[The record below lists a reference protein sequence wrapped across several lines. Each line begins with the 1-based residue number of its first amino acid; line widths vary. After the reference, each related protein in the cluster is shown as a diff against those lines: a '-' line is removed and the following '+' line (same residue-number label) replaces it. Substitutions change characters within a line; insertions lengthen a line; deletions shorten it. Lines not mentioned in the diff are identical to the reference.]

1 MTKPSVKWSVIA
13 IVLISI
19 LLPAQVAQAQ
29 LPSLGDGAALSPGA
43 ERRLGDRIIRE
54 LYRDPDYL
62 DDPVIIEYVLG
73 IWQPL
78 LEAARKRGDLPPELD
93 DRFAWEI
100 LLGRDRSVN
109 AFALPGGYL
118 GLHLG
123 LVGVVTSRDELASV
137 LAHELSHV
145 TQRHISRLMTNQ
157 ERMTPWML
165 GSLVLAAIAA
175 SKNPELANAVIVGS
189 QAAASQNQINFTRDM
204 ELEAD
209 RVGFGVLNQAGFEP
223 RGFVTMFEKLEQA
236 NRLND
241 NNAFPYLRSHP
252 LTSARISDMKSR
264 MPLSAHGA
272 AAVQPLMVHAVVAA
286 RARSLSDPG
295 ADRLRA
301 WLAEPDATGFADLPA
316 WRRAAVLYSA
326 AAASARLR
334 DFTRAAA
341 LAGQLR
347 SVAVNDSAALR
358 QARFLSAEIAM
369 AAGDLPAAAR
379 WLEGAPTP
387 LPRPERILLSQIH
400 NRAGRPLQTIDLLQP
415 WVADAPRDAT
425 AWQLLSAAYDAQGQA
440 LRAIRAAG
448 EAQMAHL
455 DYAGAIDRFKA
466 AQALAGKGN
475 LAAADHVEASII
487 DTRLRQAEKLLRE
500 QALER

>member
-189 QAAASQNQINFTRDM
+189 QAARF
-204 ELEAD
+204 
-209 RVGFGVLNQAGFEP
+209 
-223 RGFVTMFEKLEQA
+223 
-236 NRLND
+236 
-241 NNAFPYLRSHP
+241 
-252 LTSARISDMKSR
+252 
-264 MPLSAHGA
+264 
-272 AAVQPLMVHAVVAA
+272 
-286 RARSLSDPG
+286 ARS
-295 ADRLRA
+295 
-301 WLAEPDATGFADLPA
+301 
-316 WRRAAVLYSA
+316 
-326 AAASARLR
+326 
-334 DFTRAAA
+334 
-341 LAGQLR
+341 
-347 SVAVNDSAALR
+347 
-358 QARFLSAEIAM
+358 
-369 AAGDLPAAAR
+369 
-379 WLEGAPTP
+379 
-387 LPRPERILLSQIH
+387 
-400 NRAGRPLQTIDLLQP
+400 
-415 WVADAPRDAT
+415 
-425 AWQLLSAAYDAQGQA
+425 
-440 LRAIRAAG
+440 
-448 EAQMAHL
+448 
-455 DYAGAIDRFKA
+455 K
-466 AQALAGKGN
+466 
-475 LAAADHVEASII
+475 
-487 DTRLRQAEKLLRE
+487 
-500 QALER
+500 